1 MTVVAFQGE
10 VGAFSEEAIYQHFRQ
25 DVEPLPYQAFEH
37 IFDAVEGEIADFAA
51 VPVENSTAGSINKA
65 YDLLLDHDLKVH
77 GEVLLRVRYCLMTLL
92 GHKNGITQ
100 IRAHP
105 QSLAQCED
113 YLNRNHFTAV
123 PWYDSAGAAKEL
135 IENPEKGVGIVA
147 SRLTAKHYG
156 LEIVDEGIEDFKHN
170 YTRFFIIGKGE
181 SERCK
186 PAKTSLVFAVPEIP
200 GALYEAISQ
209 FASRKINL
217 TKIESRPRRNRLWQY
232 IFYLDFDGHYQ
243 DTLASEALVGLLS
256 KASFVKLL
264 GSYPPAS
271 MEKTEQATVQS
282 ALFQI

>member
-10 VGAFSEEAIYQHFRQ
+10 IGAFSEEAVYQHFGR
-25 DVEPLPYQAFEH
+25 DVESLPYQAFEH
-37 IFDAVEGEIADFAA
+37 IFEAVEDGIADFSA

-77 GEVLLRVRYCLMTLL
+77 GEVLLCVRYCLMTLPEN
-92 GHKNGITQ
+92 KNGITQ

-113 YLNRNHFTAV
+113 YLNRNHLTAV

-135 IENPEKGVGIVA
+135 IEKPEEGIGIVA
-147 SRLTAKHYG
+147 SRLTAQHYG
-156 LEIVDEGIEDFKHN
+156 LKIIDEGIEDFKHN
-170 YTRFFIIGKGE
+170 YTRFFIVGKGE
-181 SERCK
+181 AERCQ
-186 PAKTSLVFAVPEIP
+186 PAKTSLVFAVPEIL
-200 GALYEAISQ
+200 GALYEAIGQ

-243 DTLASEALVGLLS
+243 DALASEALVGLLS

-271 MEKTEQATVQS
+271 MQKTEQTTVQS
-282 ALFQI
+282 ALLQI